1 MKNSKIWFYNFFFSV
16 MIQCRRTY
24 YSIMGDIL
32 SLQEIVQIFLDIAY
46 ICPTDY
52 FLSHKYSVKG
62 FFKEFTLLGIS
73 VAILLIKEVVGTSI
87 LIVRLP

>member
-1 MKNSKIWFYNFFFSV
+1 
-16 MIQCRRTY
+16 
-24 YSIMGDIL
+24 MGDIL

-46 ICPTDY
+46 ICLTDY

-87 LIVRLP
+87 LIVRLPPASKIFDLDCRSCLRELFDSD